1 VPGRTVTGMRH
12 TTHSR
17 TETIAELA
25 RRRRQIL
32 AALDVTEAEL
42 CERAEAL
49 GLCSDEWAALAELAE
64 IDHLIAERGR
74 EHLLAG

>member
-1 VPGRTVTGMRH
+1 M
-12 TTHSR
+12 THP
-17 TETIAELA
+17 TAQTAQTMADLA
-25 RRRRQIL
+25 RRRRQVL
-32 AALDVTEAEL
+32 AALDATEAEL

-64 IDHLIAERGR
+64 IDYLMAAQRG